1 MSQWMA
7 TCGEGNSMEWWW
19 KVYGCSVWD
28 VWKIFREGIEVR
40 WVVEGGENGRTK
52 TADVLGVRA
61 DGIGVRALGTSVCV
75 SASFAERKWDVSI

>member
-1 MSQWMA
+1 M
-7 TCGEGNSMEWWW
+7 
-19 KVYGCSVWD
+19 YGCSVWD
-28 VWKIFREGIEVR
+28 VWKIFREGMEVR

-75 SASFAERKWDVSI
+75 SASFAERKWLCSPRVSS